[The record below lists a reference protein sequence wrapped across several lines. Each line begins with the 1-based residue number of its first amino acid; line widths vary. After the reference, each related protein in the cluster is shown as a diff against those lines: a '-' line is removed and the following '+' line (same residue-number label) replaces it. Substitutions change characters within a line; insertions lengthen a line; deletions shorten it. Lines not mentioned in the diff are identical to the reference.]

1 MLKNNKL
8 KITYDEAKKTHAK
21 FLFSLYNEPTINSIA
36 VNKKGIIEM
45 SSILKTIEFFSN
57 TNNSL
62 FIVSLNS
69 TNIGV
74 GMIYDVNL
82 EQNVFSLGIV
92 LNPEYRNKGLGTV
105 ILEDLIEIAKNS
117 LNVTSIKADINNE
130 NYKALNLVKNFN
142 FKCINDKNSLSTY
155 YMKI

>member
-45 SSILKTIEFFSN
+45 SSILKTIEFFST

-62 FIVSLNS
+62 FTVSINGA
-69 TNIGV
+69 NIGV

-82 EQNVFSLGIV
+82 EQNVCSLGIV

-105 ILEDLIEIAKNS
+105 VLEDLIEKAKNS

-130 NYKALNLVKNFN
+130 NYKALF
-142 FKCINDKNSLSTY
+142 
-155 YMKI
+155 

>member
-1 MLKNNKL
+1 MLRNNKF
-8 KITYDEAKKTHAK
+8 KITYDEAKKMHAK
-21 FLFSLYNEPTINSIA
+21 FPFSLYNEPTINSIA

-45 SSILKTIEFFSN
+45 SSILKTIEFFST

-62 FIVSLNS
+62 FIVSINS

-82 EQNVFSLGIV
+82 EQNVCSLGIV

-105 ILEDLIEIAKNS
+105 ILEDLIKIAKNS

-142 FKCINDKNSLSTY
+142 FKCINDINSLSTY

>member
-1 MLKNNKL
+1 MMRNNKL
-8 KITYDEAKKTHAK
+8 KIIYDEVKKNHAK
-21 FLFSLYNEPTINSIA
+21 FLFDLYNEPTINSIA

-45 SSILKTIEFFSN
+45 SSILKTIEFFN
-57 TNNSL
+57 TTNNSL
-62 FIVSLNS
+62 FIVSINNE
-69 TNIGV
+69 NIGV

-82 EQNVFSLGIV
+82 EQNVCSLGIV
-92 LNPEYRNKGLGTV
+92 LNPEYRNKGFGTV

-117 LNVTSIKADINNE
+117 LNINSIKADINKE

>member
-1 MLKNNKL
+1 MLRNNKL

-62 FIVSLNS
+62 FIVSINNA
-69 TNIGV
+69 NIGV

-82 EQNVFSLGIV
+82 EQNVCSLGIV
-92 LNPEYRNKGLGTV
+92 LNPEYRNKGWGTV

-117 LNVTSIKADINNE
+117 LNVKAIKADINKE
-130 NYKALNLVKNFN
+130 NYKALKLVKNFN

>member
-8 KITYDEAKKTHAK
+8 KITYDEAEKMHAK

-45 SSILKTIEFFSN
+45 SSILKTIEFFST

-82 EQNVFSLGIV
+82 EQNVCSLGIV